1 MEAPYDDDL
10 ERLGQQTVEYCAVC
24 NDVADGY
31 HYGVLSCRGCNA
43 FFRRAV
49 TFNLQFVCRRGE
61 TCIVDKNARCACRAC
76 RLKKCK
82 QVGMDQSAV
91 QPKKVPPK
99 EPTKRYLSESSY
111 SNEIMTK
118 SPKIAEAASDNGVI
132 GSPESAFT
140 PVSHMLS
147 GIDLYTTPCSST
159 TIMGPS
165 SPACFL
171 GSQVEI
177 YHEQRKRRRVLLCRT
192 LEEMLSPLTETK
204 LKDFAT
210 VPDLIQV
217 YNVQMGLMFEWAE
230 KLEDFRSISIAQDKV
245 RLLKTFAMKYFL
257 LDNICH
263 TVEMNVNDR
272 IVFANNTFIQPHCY
286 PPITDNEP
294 IEWQQALG
302 PLYGEH
308 CLRMIEELV
317 RPMLEMGITYGEILA
332 LRLIIFFNPGSI
344 GLSQETID
352 IVQRASEKAIK
363 ELHNWF
369 DAAKVEK
376 VQTRLGNVLLLL
388 SPISNH
394 TQFLTDIVSTIP
406 GFGQMPEWDI
416 FLADLLR

>member
-1 MEAPYDDDL
+1 
-10 ERLGQQTVEYCAVC
+10 
-24 NDVADGY
+24 
-31 HYGVLSCRGCNA
+31 
-43 FFRRAV
+43 
-49 TFNLQFVCRRGE
+49 
-61 TCIVDKNARCACRAC
+61 
-76 RLKKCK
+76 
-82 QVGMDQSAV
+82 MDQKAV
-91 QPKKVPPK
+91 KQKKIPPK

-111 SNEIMTK
+111 TSDANIK
-118 SPKIAEAASDNGVI
+118 SESPTIGEAASCDNGVI

-140 PVSHMLS
+140 PVSHLLS

-159 TIMGPS
+159 TIMGPN

-192 LEEMLSPLTETK
+192 LEEMLSPQTETK
-204 LKDFAT
+204 LKGLST
-210 VPDLIQV
+210 ISDLIQV

-230 KLEDFRSISIAQDKV
+230 KLDEFRQISVAQDKV
-245 RLLKTFAMKYFL
+245 KLLKTFAMKYFL

-263 TVEMNVNDR
+263 TVEMNINDR
-272 IVFANNTFIQPHCY
+272 IVLVNNSFIQPHNY
-286 PPITDNEP
+286 PQILGNEP

-308 CLRMIEELV
+308 SLRMIEELV

-332 LRLIIFFNPGSI
+332 LRLIIFWNPGSI
-344 GLSQETID
+344 GLNSSSIE
-352 IVQRASEKAIK
+352 IVHKASERAIK

-369 DAAKVEK
+369 DAAKIEK
-376 VQTRLGNVLLLL
+376 VQQRLGSILLLL

-394 TQFLTDIVSTIP
+394 TQFLTDLVSTIP